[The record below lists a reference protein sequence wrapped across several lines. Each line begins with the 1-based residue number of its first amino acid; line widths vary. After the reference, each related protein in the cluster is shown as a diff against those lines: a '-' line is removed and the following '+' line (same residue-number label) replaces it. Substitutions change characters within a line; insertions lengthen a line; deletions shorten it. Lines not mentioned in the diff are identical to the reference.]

1 MRLRFGRLNREFAQP
16 EQVAKRL
23 ARCYTEDVLMSAIT
37 SAKLEDG
44 VAAWA
49 TPARE
54 RRRLAALIDDIPGA
68 PFDVAAA
75 PAYGPVRDA
84 TGERKKDH
92 LDERIAAHA
101 VSPDVALVTNDE
113 R

>member
-1 MRLRFGRLNREFAQP
+1 
-16 EQVAKRL
+16 
-23 ARCYTEDVLMSAIT
+23 MSAIT
-37 SAKLEDG
+37 SAELEDG
-44 VAAWA
+44 GAAWA

-84 TGERKKDH
+84 TGERK
-92 LDERIAAHA
+92 RIISTSG
-101 VSPDVALVTNDE
+101 SPRT
-113 R
+113 RCRPTSRS